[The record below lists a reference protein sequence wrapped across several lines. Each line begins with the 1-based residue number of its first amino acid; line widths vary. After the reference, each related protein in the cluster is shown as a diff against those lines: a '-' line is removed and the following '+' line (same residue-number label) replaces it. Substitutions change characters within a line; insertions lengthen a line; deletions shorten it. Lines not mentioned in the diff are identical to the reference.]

1 MFLIFCGGKMNANGS
16 RMKKLLGE
24 TAVYGLSSIV
34 GRFLNWMLVPV
45 YTRVLVRTSD
55 YGIVTNLYGWTALM
69 LVILTYGME
78 TGFFRFIN
86 KEPDPKRV
94 YGTILTSLAATSSLF
109 ILAVALFLKPVSAA
123 MGYSEYK
130 EFVMMLAVIVA
141 IDAFCAV
148 PFANLRHKQKAVRF
162 AVIKLLSIAIN
173 IGLNLFFLIA
183 APWLSKNG
191 FSAVSL
197 IWSSGLEIRYVF
209 VSNVVS
215 SAFTLLALSPDFLF
229 KWSFDAKL
237 MKRIFAYSFPI
248 LLFGIAGIFNQT
260 ADKILFPYLFSD
272 PAEANSQLG
281 IYGAC
286 FKITVIMVMSLQA
299 FRYAYEPF
307 VFRYKKGDDT
317 SIYVDVMHYFVLFSL
332 FVFLGIT
339 FYLDIFKHLIGSA
352 YFAGLAVVPIVMLG
366 EFFFGVYSNLSIWY
380 KLTDGTKWGSYFSL
394 AACIITVLIIVIFVP
409 KFGFMAC
416 AWASFASNF
425 VVMAASYFIG
435 QKYFP
440 IAYRVKSGIFYFA
453 LAMILWGAAVYVPLE
468 RKIVSLAF
476 KTALLLVF
484 AAVVVVREPLIRNA
498 VSTMKRKISGRNQL

>member
-1 MFLIFCGGKMNANGS
+1 MSANGS
-16 RMKKLLGE
+16 IMKKLLGE
-24 TAVYGLSSIV
+24 SAVYGLSSIV

-109 ILAVALFLKPVSAA
+109 IFAVALFLRPLSAA
-123 MGYSEYK
+123 MGYAEYK
-130 EFVMMLAVIVA
+130 DFVMMLAVIIA
-141 IDAFCAV
+141 MDAFCAV
-148 PFANLRHKQKAVRF
+148 PFANLRHKQKAFRF
-162 AVIKLLSIAIN
+162 AGIKLAAIAIN
-173 IGLNLFFLIA
+173 IGLNIFFLIA

-191 FSAVSL
+191 FPAVNM
-197 IWSSGLEIRYVF
+197 IWSPGLEIRYVF

-317 SIYVDVMHYFVLFSL
+317 SIYVDVMHYFILFSL

-380 KLTDGTKWGSYFSL
+380 KLTDRTKWGSYFSL
-394 AACIITVLIIVIFVP
+394 VACVITVFIIVLFVP

-416 AWASFASNF
+416 AWASFFSNL
-425 VVMAASYFIG
+425 VVMVASYVIG

-453 LAMILWGAAVYVPLE
+453 FAMILWGIAAFSPVE
-468 RKIVSLAF
+468 GKIAPFVL
-476 KTALLLVF
+476 KTALMLIF
-484 AAVVVVREPLIRNA
+484 AAVVVVREPLIR
-498 VSTMKRKISGRNQL
+498 SSIKSLKSKIH

>member
-1 MFLIFCGGKMNANGS
+1 MSANGS

-45 YTRVLVRTSD
+45 YTRVLTQTSD

-86 KEPDPKRV
+86 KNPDPKKV
-94 YGTILTSLAATSSLF
+94 YGTILTSLAATSSFF
-109 ILAVALFLKPVSAA
+109 ILAVALFLKPISAA
-123 MGYSEYK
+123 MGYAGYK

-141 IDAFCAV
+141 MDAFTAI
-148 PFANLRHKQKAVRF
+148 PFANLRHQQRAFRF
-162 AVIKLLSIAIN
+162 AGIKLGSIAIN
-173 IGLNLFFLIA
+173 IGLNLFFLLA

-191 FSAVSL
+191 FSAVDL
-197 IWSSGLEIRYVF
+197 IWSPGLEIRYVF

-215 SAFTLLALSPDFLF
+215 SLFALLALSPDFLF
-229 KWSFDAKL
+229 KWSFDSKL
-237 MKRIFAYSFPI
+237 MREIFRYSFPI

-272 PAEANSQLG
+272 PVEANSQLG

-286 FKITVIMVMSLQA
+286 FKITVVMVMSLQA

-307 VFRYKKGDDT
+307 AFRYKKGDDT
-317 SIYVDVMHYFVLFSL
+317 SIYVDVMHYFLLFSL
-332 FVFLGIT
+332 FTFLGIT

-352 YFAGLAVVPIVMLG
+352 YFAGLAIVPIVMLG
-366 EFFFGVYSNLSIWY
+366 ELFFGIYSNLSIWY
-380 KLTDGTKWGSYFSL
+380 KLTDRTKWGSYFSF
-394 AACIITVLIIVIFVP
+394 AACIITVLIIVLFVP

-416 AWASFASNF
+416 AWASFFSNF

-440 IAYRVKSGIFYFA
+440 IAYRVKSGAFYFA
-453 LAMILWGAAVYVPLE
+453 LAMILWAAASFVPVE
-468 RKIVSLAF
+468 GKILSLAF
-476 KTALLLVF
+476 KTLLLMVF
-484 AAVVVVREPLIRNA
+484 AAVVILKEPLLRGLIVTVR
-498 VSTMKRKISGRNQL
+498 KRISGAK

>member
-380 KLTDGTKWGSYFSL
+380 KLTDRTKWGSYFSL

>member
-1 MFLIFCGGKMNANGS
+1 MSTNGS
-16 RMKKLLGE
+16 IMKKLLGE
-24 TAVYGLSSIV
+24 SAVYGLSSIV

-86 KEPDPKRV
+86 REPDPKRV
-94 YGTILTSLAATSSLF
+94 YGTILTSLASTSTLF
-109 ILAVALFLKPVSAA
+109 VLAVALFLKPVSAA
-123 MGYSEYK
+123 MGYSEYS

-141 IDAFCAV
+141 MDAFSAV
-148 PFANLRHKQKAVRF
+148 PFANLRHKQKAFRF
-162 AVIKLLSIAIN
+162 AGIKLASIAIN

-191 FSAVSL
+191 FSAVNL
-197 IWSSGLEIRYVF
+197 IWSPGLEIRYVF

-215 SAFTLLALSPDFLF
+215 SAFILLALSPDFLF
-229 KWSFDAKL
+229 RWSFDAKL
-237 MKRIFAYSFPI
+237 MKRIFTYSFPI

-286 FKITVIMVMSLQA
+286 FKISVVMVMSLQA

-307 VFRYKKGDDT
+307 AFRYKKGDDT
-317 SIYVDVMHYFVLFSL
+317 SIYVDVMHFFLLFSL

-366 EFFFGVYSNLSIWY
+366 ELFFGVYSNLSIWY
-380 KLTDGTKWGSYFSL
+380 KLTDRTKWGSYFSL
-394 AACIITVLIIVIFVP
+394 VACVITVLIIVIFVP
-409 KFGFMAC
+409 RFGFMAC
-416 AWASFASNF
+416 AWASFFSNF
-425 VVMAASYFIG
+425 VVMVASYVIG

-440 IAYRVKSGIFYFA
+440 IAYRIGSGVFYFA
-453 LAMILWGAAVYVPLE
+453 LAMILWCAAAFVPIE
-468 RKIVSLAF
+468 NEVIYLAF
-476 KTALLLVF
+476 KTALLIVF
-484 AAVVVVREPLIRNA
+484 AVIVVLKEPLLRSGLLA
-498 VSTMKRKISGRNQL
+498 VKKKLLGGR

>member
-1 MFLIFCGGKMNANGS
+1 
-16 RMKKLLGE
+16 MKKLLGE

-45 YTRVLVRTSD
+45 YTRVLARTSD

-109 ILAVALFLKPVSAA
+109 VLAVALFLDPISAA
-123 MGYSEYK
+123 MGYAEYK
-130 EFVMMLAVIVA
+130 EFVMMLVVIVA

-148 PFANLRHKQKAVRF
+148 PFANLRHKQRAFRF
-162 AVIKLLSIAIN
+162 AAIKIISIAIN

-183 APWLSKNG
+183 AQWLSKNG
-191 FSAVSL
+191 FSAVDL
-197 IWSSGLEIRYVF
+197 IWSPGLEIRYVF

-215 SAFTLLALSPDFLF
+215 SAFTFLALSPDFLF
-229 KWSFDAKL
+229 KWRFDAKL

-317 SIYVDVMHYFVLFSL
+317 SIYVDVMHYFLLFSL
-332 FVFLGIT
+332 MVFLGVT

-366 EFFFGVYSNLSIWY
+366 ELFFGVYSNLSIWY
-380 KLTDGTKWGSYFSL
+380 KLTDRTKWGSYFSL
-394 AACIITVLIIVIFVP
+394 VACVITVLIIVIFVP

-416 AWASFASNF
+416 AWASFFSNF
-425 VVMAASYFIG
+425 IVMAASYFIG

-440 IAYRVKSGIFYFA
+440 IAYRVKSGVFYFA
-453 LAMILWGAAVYVPLE
+453 LAMILWGIAAFAPVE
-468 RKIVSLAF
+468 GKIASYALKTLLIAAF
-476 KTALLLVF
+476 GVLIF
-484 AAVVVVREPLIRNA
+484 VREPLFRAFFNSVFA
-498 VSTMKRKISGRNQL
+498 KISGRKL

>member
-1 MFLIFCGGKMNANGS
+1 
-16 RMKKLLGE
+16 MKKLLGE

-109 ILAVALFLKPVSAA
+109 ILAVALFLNPVSAA

-148 PFANLRHKQKAVRF
+148 PFANLRHRQKALRF
-162 AVIKLLSIAIN
+162 AAIKIISIAIN

-191 FSAVSL
+191 FSLVDL
-197 IWSSGLEIRYVF
+197 IWSPGLEIRYVF

-229 KWSFDAKL
+229 RWTFDAKL

-317 SIYVDVMHYFVLFSL
+317 SIYVDVMHYFLLFSL
-332 FVFLGIT
+332 MVFLGVT

-366 EFFFGVYSNLSIWY
+366 ELFFGVYSNLSIWY
-380 KLTDGTKWGSYFSL
+380 KLTDRTKWGSYFSL
-394 AACIITVLIIVIFVP
+394 VACIITVLIIVIFVP
-409 KFGFMAC
+409 RFGFMAC
-416 AWASFASNF
+416 AWASFFSNF
-425 VVMAASYFIG
+425 IVMAASYFIG

-440 IAYRVKSGIFYFA
+440 IAYRVKSGVFYFA
-453 LAMILWGAAVYVPLE
+453 LAMILWG
-468 RKIVSLAF
+468 VSSWMPVEGNIMSYLVKTLLIAF
-476 KTALLLVF
+476 FTALIL
-484 AAVVVVREPLIRNA
+484 VREPLFRA
-498 VSTMKRKISGRNQL
+498 FFSSVFAKISRRSH

>member
-1 MFLIFCGGKMNANGS
+1 MSANGS

-109 ILAVALFLKPVSAA
+109 ILAVALFLRPISAA

-141 IDAFCAV
+141 VDAFCAV
-148 PFANLRHKQKAVRF
+148 PFANLRHKQKAMRF
-162 AVIKLLSIAIN
+162 AAIKLLSIAIN

-191 FSAVSL
+191 FTAVDL
-197 IWSSGLEIRYVF
+197 IWSPGLEIRYVF

-215 SAFTLLALSPDFLF
+215 SAFTFFALSPDFLF

-317 SIYVDVMHYFVLFSL
+317 SIYVDVMHYFILFSL

-380 KLTDGTKWGSYFSL
+380 KLTDRTKWGSYFSIV
-394 AACIITVLIIVIFVP
+394 ACIITVLIIVIFVP

-416 AWASFASNF
+416 AWASFFSNF

-440 IAYRVKSGIFYFA
+440 IAYRVKSGVFYFVI
-453 LAMILWGAAVYVPLE
+453 AMILWGAAVYVPLE
-468 RKIVSLAF
+468 GKILSLAF
-476 KTALLLVF
+476 KTVLLIVF
-484 AAVVVVREPLIRNA
+484 VAVIIVKEPLLRNFLKSLKDKIR
-498 VSTMKRKISGRNQL
+498 

>member
-1 MFLIFCGGKMNANGS
+1 MSANGS

-94 YGTILTSLAATSSLF
+94 YGTILTSLAATSTLF

-141 IDAFCAV
+141 VDAFCAV
-148 PFANLRHKQKAVRF
+148 P
-162 AVIKLLSIAIN
+162 
-173 IGLNLFFLIA
+173 FLIA

-191 FSAVSL
+191 FSAVNL
-197 IWSSGLEIRYVF
+197 IWSPGLEIRYVF

-215 SAFTLLALSPDFLF
+215 SAFTFFALSPDFLF

-317 SIYVDVMHYFVLFSL
+317 SIYVDVMHYFILFSL

-380 KLTDGTKWGSYFSL
+380 KLTDRTKWGSYFSL
-394 AACIITVLIIVIFVP
+394 VACIITVLIIVIFVP

-416 AWASFASNF
+416 AWASFFSNF

-440 IAYRVKSGIFYFA
+440 ISYRVKSGVFYFIT
-453 LAMILWGAAVYVPLE
+453 AMVLWGVAVFVPVE
-468 RKIVSLAF
+468 GKIVSLAF
-476 KTALLLVF
+476 KTVLLLVF
-484 AAVVVVREPLIRNA
+484 AAVVFLKEPLLRGA
-498 VSTMKRKISGRNQL
+498 LLSMKKKFLGGR

>member
-1 MFLIFCGGKMNANGS
+1 
-16 RMKKLLGE
+16 MKKLLGE

-109 ILAVALFLKPVSAA
+109 VLAVALFLNPISAA

-141 IDAFCAV
+141 VDAFCAV
-148 PFANLRHKQKAVRF
+148 PFANLRHRQKAMRF
-162 AVIKLLSIAIN
+162 AAIKIISIAIN

-191 FSAVSL
+191 FSLVDL
-197 IWSSGLEIRYVF
+197 IWSPGLEIRYVF

-215 SAFTLLALSPDFLF
+215 SAFTFFALSPDFLF
-229 KWSFDAKL
+229 KWTFDAKL

-317 SIYVDVMHYFVLFSL
+317 SIYVDVMHYFLLFSL
-332 FVFLGIT
+332 LVFLGVT

-366 EFFFGVYSNLSIWY
+366 ELFFGVYSNLSIWY
-380 KLTDGTKWGSYFSL
+380 KLTDRTKWGSYFSL
-394 AACIITVLIIVIFVP
+394 VACIITVLIIVIFVP
-409 KFGFMAC
+409 RFGFMAC
-416 AWASFASNF
+416 AWASFFSNF
-425 VVMAASYFIG
+425 IVMAASYFIG

-440 IAYRVKSGIFYFA
+440 IAYRVKSGAFYFA
-453 LAMILWGAAVYVPLE
+453 LAMILWGIAAWMPLE
-468 RKIVSLAF
+468 GKIVSYALKTLLIAF
-476 KTALLLVF
+476 FTALILI
-484 AAVVVVREPLIRNA
+484 REPLFRA
-498 VSTMKRKISGRNQL
+498 FFSSVFAKISGKIH

>member
-1 MFLIFCGGKMNANGS
+1 MSANGS

-109 ILAVALFLKPVSAA
+109 ILAVALFLRPVSTA

-130 EFVMMLAVIVA
+130 EFVMILAVIVA
-141 IDAFCAV
+141 VDAFCAV
-148 PFANLRHKQKAVRF
+148 PFANLRHKQKAMRF
-162 AVIKLLSIAIN
+162 AAIKLLSIAIN

-191 FSAVSL
+191 FTAVNL
-197 IWSSGLEIRYVF
+197 IWSPGLEIRYVF

-215 SAFTLLALSPDFLF
+215 SAFTFFALSPDFLF

-380 KLTDGTKWGSYFSL
+380 KLTDRTKWGSYFSIV
-394 AACIITVLIIVIFVP
+394 ACIITVLIIVIFVP

-440 IAYRVKSGIFYFA
+440 IAYRVKSGVFYFA
-453 LAMILWGAAVYVPLE
+453 FAMILWGAAVFAPVDG
-468 RKIVSLAF
+468 KIVPFVL
-476 KTALLLVF
+476 KTVLFLVF
-484 AAVVVVREPLIRNA
+484 AAVVVAKEPLLRN
-498 VSTMKRKISGRNQL
+498 SLKSLKSKIN

>member
-1 MFLIFCGGKMNANGS
+1 
-16 RMKKLLGE
+16 MKKLLGE

-45 YTRVLVRTSD
+45 YTRVLARTSD

-109 ILAVALFLKPVSAA
+109 VLAVALFLDPISAA

-148 PFANLRHKQKAVRF
+148 PFANLRHKQRAFRF
-162 AVIKLLSIAIN
+162 AAIKIISIAIN

-191 FSAVSL
+191 FSAVDL
-197 IWSSGLEIRYVF
+197 IWSPGLEIRYVF

-215 SAFTLLALSPDFLF
+215 SAFAFFALSPDFLF

-317 SIYVDVMHYFVLFSL
+317 SIYVDVMHYFLLFSL
-332 FVFLGIT
+332 MVFLGVT

-366 EFFFGVYSNLSIWY
+366 ELFFGVYSNLSIWY
-380 KLTDGTKWGSYFSL
+380 KLTDRTKWGSYFSL
-394 AACIITVLIIVIFVP
+394 VACIITVLIIVIFVP

-416 AWASFASNF
+416 AWASFFSNF
-425 VVMAASYFIG
+425 IVMTASYFIG

-440 IAYRVKSGIFYFA
+440 IAYRVKSGVFYFA
-453 LAMILWGAAVYVPLE
+453 LAMILWGIAAFAPVE
-468 RKIVSLAF
+468 GKIASYALKTLLIAAF
-476 KTALLLVF
+476 GVLIF
-484 AAVVVVREPLIRNA
+484 VREPLFRAFFNSVFA
-498 VSTMKRKISGRNQL
+498 KISGRKL